1 MGKMFL
7 DVIQGKTGETCPLED
22 AILSDTLS
30 HMGDIAIR
38 SRTSV
43 TWDPQKGEVVGDKKA
58 NQLYNQNMRAPYR
71 P

>member
-7 DVIQGKTGETCPLED
+7 DVIHGTSRETCPLED

-58 NQLYNQNMRAPYR
+58 NQLFMRNMRAPYT